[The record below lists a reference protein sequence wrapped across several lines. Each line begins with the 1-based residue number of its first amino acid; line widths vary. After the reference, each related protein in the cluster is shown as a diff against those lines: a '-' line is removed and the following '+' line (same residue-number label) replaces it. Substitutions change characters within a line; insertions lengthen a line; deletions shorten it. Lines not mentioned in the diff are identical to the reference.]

1 MSADQTMRS
10 PSMTIEKLATDLHY
24 NLCYCSPELAK
35 GFILGTIAPL
45 VKTIAEQERQILLLT
60 TQMADTS
67 DLLEKTLALL
77 QLAVVTDDEA
87 WEEVLDEHSILET
100 P

>member
-1 MSADQTMRS
+1 MSS
-10 PSMTIEKLATDLHY
+10 PTGVEVERLVENLHY
-24 NLCYCSPELAK
+24 NLCYCSPEMAK
-35 GFILGTIAPL
+35 SFLRGTIAPL
-45 VKTIAEQERQILLLT
+45 VNIIADQERQILLLT

-87 WEEVLDEHSILET
+87 WEAVLDSE
-100 P
+100 